1 MKLKESENVWEQVS
15 ELRILVSQ
23 LKKEKQE
30 IQEQLQLL
38 TSALSSQKE
47 YDC

>member
-1 MKLKESENVWEQVS
+1 MKTQITLSDQVTNLQNLILKLQE
-15 ELRILVSQ
+15 
-23 LKKEKQE
+23 EKQE

>member
-1 MKLKESENVWEQVS
+1 MKTQITLSDQVTNLQNLILKLQE
-15 ELRILVSQ
+15 
-23 LKKEKQE
+23 EKQE
-30 IQEQLQLL
+30 IQEQLHLL